1 MLRDVEFQVDVACKE
16 HEQLVSAVR
25 DRIYSAVQRKKQKLV
40 AERETLDIADN
51 TAALFHLNH
60 HSIAHPSSPG
70 GPQSN
75 RKTRHGRHLR
85 DNLDPIGGV
94 SEINNRKR
102 KAPADTENGSPS
114 RAIESDTNFSWK
126 ELNAKLEVDNTP
138 PTLALDQLF
147 TEKELLFN
155 LQRASR
161 FAVHNMSIKYRS
173 TSSRTLKDVRSLKGK
188 KRAYA
193 NGNASSLPQSLSS
206 SDTEDPTPPHPNIL
220 LPIDLPPST
229 EDALLLLEAPLMDRT
244 ANSSYHATRSTAII
258 PTTSSYDADIL
269 EPGEVIGRR
278 SAINL
283 LGTEKMAR
291 KREDEYQ
298 RAPGLN
304 DVERDNDLSAM
315 ALAMEQMRN
324 GGGGKAGKKT
334 RDTLLKHAIRE
345 KIDHMATAEA
355 LSQESSLRETLSNHS

>member
-1 MLRDVEFQVDVACKE
+1 MSRDVEFQVDVACKE

-25 DRIYSAVQRKKQKLV
+25 DRIYSAVQRKRQKLV

-60 HSIAHPSSPG
+60 SITHPASPG

-102 KAPADTENGSPS
+102 KVPADTENGSPS
-114 RAIESDTNFSWK
+114 RALDSDTNFPWK

-155 LQRASR
+155 IQKASR
-161 FAVHNMSIKYRS
+161 FAVHNMSTKYRN
-173 TSSRTLKDVRSLKGK
+173 TSSRTSKDVRSLKGK
-188 KRAYA
+188 KRAYV
-193 NGNASSLPQSLSS
+193 NGNASSVPQSLSS

-220 LPIDLPPST
+220 LPIDLPTST

-244 ANSSYHATRSTAII
+244 ANSSYHATRSTATI

-283 LGTEKMAR
+283 LGTEKTAR

-304 DVERDNDLSAM
+304 DIERDNDLTAM

>member
-1 MLRDVEFQVDVACKE
+1 MSRDVEFQVDVACKE
-16 HEQLVSAVR
+16 HEQLVSAIR
-25 DRIYSAVQRKKQKLV
+25 DRIYSVVQRKRQKLV
-40 AERETLDIADN
+40 AERDTLDIADN
-51 TAALFHLNH
+51 TAALFHPNH
-60 HSIAHPSSPG
+60 HSIAHPASPG

-85 DNLDPIGGV
+85 DNLDPIGSVG
-94 SEINNRKR
+94 EINNRKR
-102 KAPADTENGSPS
+102 KAPPDTENGSPS
-114 RAIESDTNFSWK
+114 RAIESDMTFSWK
-126 ELNAKLEVDNTP
+126 ELNAKLEVDINP

-147 TEKELLFN
+147 TEKELLLN

-161 FAVHNMSIKYRS
+161 FAVHNMSTKYRN
-173 TSSRTLKDVRSLKGK
+173 TSSQMPKDARPSKGK

-193 NGNASSLPQSLSS
+193 NGNASLPQSLSS

-244 ANSSYHATRSTAII
+244 ANSSYHATRSTAIV
-258 PTTSSYDADIL
+258 PATSSYDADIL

-291 KREDEYQ
+291 KREDEYL

-304 DVERDNDLSAM
+304 DVERENDLTAM
-315 ALAMEQMRN
+315 ALAMDQMRN

-345 KIDHMATAEA
+345 KVDHMATAEA